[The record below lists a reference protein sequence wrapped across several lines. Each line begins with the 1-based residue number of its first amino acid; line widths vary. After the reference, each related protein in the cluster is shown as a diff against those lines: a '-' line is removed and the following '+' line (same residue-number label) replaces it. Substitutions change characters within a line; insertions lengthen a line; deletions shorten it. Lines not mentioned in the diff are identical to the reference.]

1 MQIKAMSSRCG
12 NIPDRPDLK
21 VGHLIDESLHV
32 KINRDDPAL
41 FRCTE
46 RVGKETKSALHM
58 ARPGTCGSECVQVRV
73 CVSKYMDV
81 CVKCV

>member
-32 KINRDDPAL
+32 KINREMTQLCFDAQRGWGRRRNLPYTW
-41 FRCTE
+41 RGQE
-46 RVGKETKSALHM
+46 RVGLSVCK
-58 ARPGTCGSECVQVRV
+58 
-73 CVSKYMDV
+73 CVSV
-81 CVKCV
+81 